1 MREICTFT
9 TYREFDDGVSPTQ
22 TFNISVYMHVWDFR
36 LPTIPTLPTN
46 FGLSIPFNTT
56 LYNQTLE
63 VFAQHSMM
71 DWAFAPMPTVINLTS
86 MGDIDTID
94 FTAMDAI
101 YNYYHSFDTHSFGLF
116 FSPSDALPTTDFIVN
131 GQEYSATN
139 YSASP
144 QYNYTLAQYWLAVEN
159 HLKNM
164 TYIDDFNDTI
174 SWYQETYYE
183 GYDEVR
189 LRNTPSHCQCN

>member
-1 MREICTFT
+1 MLVPFSPITVSDGKNHPLWFTFYVPPGTPAGDYAGNLTFT

-46 FGLSIPFNTT
+46 FGLSLPFNTT

-116 FSPSDALPTTDFIVN
+116 FSPSDASSN
-131 GQEYSATN
+131 N
-139 YSASP
+139 
-144 QYNYTLAQYWLAVEN
+144 
-159 HLKNM
+159 
-164 TYIDDFNDTI
+164 
-174 SWYQETYYE
+174 
-183 GYDEVR
+183 
-189 LRNTPSHCQCN
+189 